1 MDPGF
6 LCSPPNPVSTQERRG
21 MHDHGHLRPF
31 SVMQTDLSKRG
42 LEISGFVHAEEQIR
56 HGGGFGATPVT
67 VHIDG

>member
-1 MDPGF
+1 
-6 LCSPPNPVSTQERRG
+6 
-21 MHDHGHLRPF
+21 MHDHGHLLPF
-31 SVMQTDLSKRG
+31 PVLQSDLSELG